1 MFDERL
7 REVKERIF
15 VEAARLGFAGWHPHA
30 LTLAALLLGAAT
42 AVALAFQFYLP
53 AFVLWWLNR
62 IFDGL
67 DGTVARMGRRQSDL
81 GGYLDILSDFV
92 VYALVPLGLV
102 AGRPSL
108 PAALSAAVLL
118 ATFYLNAAS
127 WIYLS
132 AILEKRRREA
142 PTGQFTTVAMPA
154 GLIGGFE
161 TMICYALFIL
171 LPQWMTWLFA
181 AMSALVL
188 VTIMQRLIWAIRR
201 LK

>member
-42 AVALAFQFYLP
+42 AVALAFQLYLP

-161 TMICYALFIL
+161 TMIFYALFIL

>member
-7 REVKERIF
+7 RGVKERIF
-15 VEAARLGFAGWHPHA
+15 VEAARWGFAGWHPHA

-53 AFVLWWLNR
+53 AFLLWWLNR

-67 DGTVARMGRRQSDL
+67 DGTVARLRRRQSDL
-81 GGYLDILSDFV
+81 GGYLDILSDFG
-92 VYALVPLGLV
+92 VYALVPLGLI

-108 PAALSAAVLL
+108 PAALSVAVLL

-142 PTGQFTTVAMPA
+142 PAGQFTTIAMPA

-161 TMICYALFIL
+161 TMIFYALFIL

-188 VTIMQRLIWAIRR
+188 VTIMQRLIWAVRH

>member
-42 AVALAFQFYLP
+42 AVALAFQLYLP

-161 TMICYALFIL
+161 TMIFYALFIL

-188 VTIMQRLIWAIRR
+188 ITIMQRLIWAIRR

>member
-7 REVKERIF
+7 RGVKERIF